1 MILMSME
8 SSREPKFPIV
18 AEKCRDEVHV
28 TDRDAVEWLDSKGY
42 GFRFREDLLIL
53 CPFEALYLMNQNKLV
68 LYHRSKQLMFNQYLR
83 TLEKTDSKIW
93 LRYLIYKDLRDKGY
107 VVKDGYGFDIDFKVY
122 EAGDYGSKPAK
133 YLVYGIAEG
142 TPLPVTKLY
151 NILRRS
157 YSLRKTLII
166 ATVDRRS
173 EIVYYMLS
181 SLLLGKETRGEQ

>member
-1 MILMSME
+1 MSME
-8 SSREPKFPIV
+8 TSKEPEFPIV
-18 AEKCRDEVHV
+18 AKKSRDEVHV
-28 TDRDAVEWLDSKGY
+28 TDREAAGWLDSKGY
-42 GFRFREDLLIL
+42 GFKFREDFLVLR
-53 CPFEALYLMNQNKLV
+53 PFEALYLMSQNKLV
-68 LYHRSKQLMFNQYLR
+68 LYHGSKQVMFNQYLKI
-83 TLEKTDSKIW
+83 LEKTNSKIW

-133 YLVYGIAEG
+133 YLVYGVAEG

-151 NILRRS
+151 NILRHS

-181 SLLLGKETRGEQ
+181 SLLLGKETRREQ

>member
-1 MILMSME
+1 MSIE
-8 SSREPKFPIV
+8 ASKEPAFPIV
-18 AEKCRDEVHV
+18 AEKSRDEVHV

-42 GFRFREDLLIL
+42 GFRFGENLLVL
-53 CPFEALYLMNQNKLV
+53 RPFEALYLMSQNKLV
-68 LYHRSKQLMFNQYLR
+68 LYQKSKQLMFNQYLKS
-83 TLEKTDSKIW
+83 LGKTDSKIW

-151 NILRRS
+151 NILRHS
-157 YSLRKTLII
+157 YSLRKTLVI

>member
-1 MILMSME
+1 MSME
-8 SSREPKFPIV
+8 NSKELGFPIV
-18 AEKCRDEVHV
+18 AEKSRDEVHV

-42 GFRFREDLLIL
+42 GFRFKEDLLIL
-53 CPFEALYLMNQNKLV
+53 RPFEALYLMGQNKLV
-68 LYHRSKQLMFNQYLR
+68 LYHRSKQLVFNQYLKI
-83 TLEKTDSKIW
+83 LEKTDSKIW

-122 EAGDYGSKPAK
+122 EAGDYGLKPAK

-151 NILRRS
+151 NILRHS

>member
-1 MILMSME
+1 MSVE
-8 SSREPKFPIV
+8 TSKEPKFPIL
-18 AEKCRDEVHV
+18 AKKSRDEVYV

-42 GFRFREDLLIL
+42 GFRFREDLLVL
-53 CPFEALYLMNQNKLV
+53 RSFEALYLMSQNKLV
-68 LYHRSKQLMFNQYLR
+68 LSYKSKQLLFNQYLK
-83 TLEKTDSKIW
+83 TLEKVDNKIW

-107 VVKDGYGFDIDFKVY
+107 IVKDGYGFDLDFKVY

-133 YLVYGIAEG
+133 YLVYGVAEG